1 MERGIV
7 MKKYIIDIIES
18 GRLVVL
24 TFGKE
29 DSQAYDTLIDK
40 RDGDEN
46 LIELGKKAY
55 NTSYLINLN
64 HVRYVK
70 PKEISKRFNGF

>member
-1 MERGIV
+1 
-7 MKKYIIDIIES
+7 MKEYIIDIIES
-18 GRLVVL
+18 GRLAVL

-29 DSQAYDTLIDK
+29 DSQAYDTLVDK

-46 LIELGKKAY
+46 LIELSKKAY
-55 NTSYLINLN
+55 NTSYLINLD

-70 PKEISKRFNGF
+70 SKEISKRFNGF